1 MQEQE
6 KDQEILNYSAKP
18 LGTTELFP
26 LSMKFSPNGRHFA
39 VISEKDFVI
48 STSGVY
54 RDTYAGSCTDLAWS
68 QGSDFA
74 IKDGQSVRIFKGNKE
89 ESKLSVS
96 FHFDN
101 IFGGPLLAL
110 KNQESV
116 YFYDFDTQTLIRKI
130 DSSIKD
136 IIWNENKTKVALVS
150 DEVTFILNFNNK
162 EVEKYI
168 EVITNEE
175 DQVENDDGCE
185 EAFDPVHEINETIIS
200 GLWYDE
206 VFIYHTSKNKLNYLI
221 DTQSFSIT
229 TLNSTYTMLGF
240 YQASGKIFFMTKSFQ
255 LMGVNFPIS
264 FINYQGL
271 IIKKDY
277 EKASALH
284 KDIPVEYHE
293 KVCRFLEKFDL
304 YELSYSLT
312 TNQQKKFELAIKLR
326 KLEDAIVICTNMNNK
341 DNWKITADLAMDLG
355 EFKLAEESMKMACD
369 YSGLLM
375 YYSCISNKE
384 KLHELADVASSEGFY
399 NISFNCYMQL
409 NDLNKCVQ
417 ILLES
422 NQIAEA
428 ALFCRTYC
436 PSALSQ
442 VLDTWNEQINEL
454 DPSQRTS
461 LKIINPLEHIEN
473 KEKVEESEHIVND
486 FYKLVN
492 SVSCTKTNKLLNFQ
506 EIDILAELEKG
517 NINLNDLLLL
527 QEPEPDESSTSNK
540 LKNGEK
546 TEDKKA
552 FSAYDEDEEEYQ

>member
-68 QGSDFA
+68 LSGDFA
-74 IKDGQSVRIFKGNKE
+74 IKDGQSVKIFKGNKE

-96 FHFDN
+96 FYFDN

-110 KNQESV
+110 KNQDSV
-116 YFYDFDTQTLIRKI
+116 YFYDFDTQILIRKI
-130 DSSIKD
+130 DSSIKE
-136 IIWNENKTKVALVS
+136 IIWNDNKTKVALVS
-150 DEVTFILNFNNK
+150 DDVTFILNFNNK

-168 EVITNEE
+168 ESITNDEE
-175 DQVENDDGCE
+175 EAENDDGCE
-185 EAFDPVHEINETIIS
+185 EAFDPVHEINETLIS
-200 GLWYDE
+200 GIWYDD

-221 DTQSFSIT
+221 ETQSFSIT
-229 TLNSTYTMLGF
+229 TLNSSFTMLGF

-271 IIKKDY
+271 ILKKDY
-277 EKASALH
+277 AKASALY
-284 KDIPVEYHE
+284 KEIPSEYHE
-293 KVCRFLEKFDL
+293 KVCRFLEKFNL
-304 YELSYSLT
+304 FELSYSLT
-312 TNQQKKFELAIKLR
+312 TNQQRKFELAVKLR
-326 KLEDAIVICTNMNNK
+326 KLEDAIVLCTNMNKK

-355 EFKLAEESMKMACD
+355 EFKLAEESMKMAGD

-384 KLHELADVASSEGFY
+384 KLQELAVVATSEGLF
-399 NISFNCYMQL
+399 NIAFNCYFQL

-417 ILLES
+417 ILLDS

-428 ALFCRTYC
+428 ALFCRTYV
-436 PSALSQ
+436 PSALAQILS
-442 VLDTWNEQINEL
+442 TWNDQINEI
-454 DPSQRTS
+454 DPSQRTL
-461 LKIINPLEHIEN
+461 LKIINPLDHIEN
-473 KEKVEESEHIVND
+473 KEKVEESEQVVND
-486 FYKLVN
+486 FYKLAN
-492 SVSCTKTNKLLNFQ
+492 SQNCKKTNRLMSFQ
-506 EIDILAELEKG
+506 DIDILAELEKG
-517 NINLNDLLLL
+517 NIDLTELL
-527 QEPEPDESSTSNK
+527 QLNEPEQEEIPD
-540 LKNGEK
+540 
-546 TEDKKA
+546 TEMRKEDKPVEKKA
-552 FSAYDEDEEEYQ
+552 FSAYDEEEEEYQ